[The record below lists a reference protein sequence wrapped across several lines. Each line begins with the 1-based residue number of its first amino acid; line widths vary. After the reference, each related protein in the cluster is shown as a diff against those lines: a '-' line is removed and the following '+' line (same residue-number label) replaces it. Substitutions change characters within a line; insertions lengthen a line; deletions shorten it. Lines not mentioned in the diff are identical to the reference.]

1 MKVTII
7 GTGNMG
13 RAIGEVAVRGGHD
26 VQLVGRDPA
35 VAEQLAQELGGDARG
50 SGPDASIDGEIV
62 VLALWYLTARDV
74 VPALADRLKGTV
86 VVDISN
92 PVNVETFDDLVTPP
106 DTSAAEE
113 LARLLPTG
121 TPLVK
126 AFNTTFAGTL
136 EAGEVDGH
144 PLDVLVAGD
153 DEQAKK
159 KVMELAESGGLRA
172 VDAGPLK
179 RARELEA
186 LGFLHMK
193 VQDSLGSGYGSAVT
207 FVS

>member
-26 VQLVGRDPA
+26 VQVVGRDPA
-35 VAEQLAQELGGDARG
+35 AAEALAAEIGGNARG
-50 SGPDASIDGEIV
+50 TGSDAPIDGEVV
-62 VLALWYLTARDV
+62 VLALWYLTAREV
-74 VPALADRLKGTV
+74 VSELGDRLEGRV
-86 VVDISN
+86 VIDISN
-92 PVNVETFDDLVTPP
+92 PVNVETFDDLVTPS

-113 LARLLPTG
+113 LARLLPDG

-153 DEQAKK
+153 DWAAKK
-159 KVMELAESGGLRA
+159 KVIELAESGGLRA
-172 VDAGPLK
+172 VDAGSLK

-193 VQDSLGSGYGSAVT
+193 VQGSLGTGYSSAVT